1 MNDRIYY
8 SREAEMRAQQQQVAL
23 VLAAT
28 AISLG
33 VGALIA
39 LLLAPQTGEKT
50 RKMLEN
56 HLDDVVDSG
65 RHVAKQVRQDVEGRV
80 QDARR

>member
-1 MNDRIYY
+1 MTDRIYY
-8 SREAEMRAQQQQVAL
+8 SREAQARAQQQQVAL

-50 RKMLEN
+50 RRVLEG
-56 HLDDVVDSG
+56 HLDEAFDSG
-65 RHVAKQVRQDVEGRV
+65 RHLADQVRRDVEERV
-80 QDARR
+80 QNARG